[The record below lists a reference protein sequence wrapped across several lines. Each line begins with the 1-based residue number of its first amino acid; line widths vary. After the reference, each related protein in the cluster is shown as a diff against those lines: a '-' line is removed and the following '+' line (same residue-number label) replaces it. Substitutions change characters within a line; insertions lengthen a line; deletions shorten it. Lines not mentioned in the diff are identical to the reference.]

1 MLPLQGCGFDPR
13 SGDNKGSP
21 GGSVVKNPPAMQET
35 QVQSV
40 GGEDPEEDG
49 NSLQHSYLQN
59 SMDSRPGGLTGHGV
73 VVRHD

>member
-1 MLPLQGCGFDPR
+1 M
-13 SGDNKGSP
+13 
-21 GGSVVKNPPAMQET
+21 VKNPPAMQET

>member
-13 SGDNKGSP
+13 SGDNKGSR

-40 GGEDPEEDG
+40 GGEDPEEDMATHSSTLTCRIPWTADLVG
-49 NSLQHSYLQN
+49 LQAMGSQ
-59 SMDSRPGGLTGHGV
+59 
-73 VVRHD
+73 